1 VAAASSGSSLRDVLQ
16 SVAGVWVGTYT
27 HLSLTGAVLDSF
39 ASRQETRLENNL
51 WFERLIY
58 RPRGPGTV
66 VLDFRGRLTDDGDLV
81 IADPT
86 FEGRSRLVAD
96 RYVLFPYRWTN
107 EPDVEVV
114 ELVTLA
120 TADYRTRL
128 WQRFKAGQLDRI
140 TIVEEHRRPDET
152 PVVWQ

>member
-1 VAAASSGSSLRDVLQ
+1 V
-16 SVAGVWVGTYT
+16 
-27 HLSLTGAVLDSF
+27 
-39 ASRQETRLENNL
+39 
-51 WFERLIY
+51 IY
-58 RPRGPGTV
+58 RPVGPGTV

-86 FEGRSRLVAD
+86 FEGRSTLVRD

-128 WQRFKAGQLDRI
+128 WQRFRAGLLDRI
-140 TIVEEHRRPDET
+140 TIVEEQRRPNET
-152 PVVWQ
+152 PAVWH